1 MAEVSWGQLTLLQ
14 NLLGPFGNKLSL
26 KQISDLVDGDK
37 TKASIAITRL
47 KGISAREAGR
57 INALPVQD
65 RWRERKQMTEEEF
78 RWVFS

>member
-1 MAEVSWGQLTLLQ
+1 MAEPSWGQLCLLQ

-37 TKASIAITRL
+37 TKASVAITRL
-47 KGISAREAGR
+47 KKISNKESER
-57 INALPVQD
+57 INALPVHD